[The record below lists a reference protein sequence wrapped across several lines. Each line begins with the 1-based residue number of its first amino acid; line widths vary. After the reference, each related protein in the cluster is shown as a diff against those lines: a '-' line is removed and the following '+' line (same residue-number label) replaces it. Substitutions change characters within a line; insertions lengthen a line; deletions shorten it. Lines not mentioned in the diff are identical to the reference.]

1 MTGLRILTL
10 ISALVMALAASA
22 AERTIIVLDGSGS
35 MWGQINGTT
44 KIEIARETLAEVL
57 GSVPGTMEL
66 GLMVYGHREKGSCSD
81 IELAVAPAAGTG
93 AAIAAFANS
102 INPKGKT
109 PISASVKMAAEQL
122 RYQEDKATVILVTD
136 GLETCE
142 ADPCALAT
150 ELEAGGVD
158 FTAHV
163 VGFGLTE
170 DEGRQV
176 ACLAENT
183 GGKYFK
189 ADDAGELAD
198 ALTTTVVEA
207 PAPEPKPKPEP
218 EPVKFNVIASSR
230 MSADG
235 PVLEGNK
242 SVRWDIFPVAEDG
255 TVSRKNAAGGYDG
268 VFKASVPA
276 GKYVATARIGK
287 IRKNVPFEASETEAL
302 DIEAVF
308 DAGIIRMIPKRTP
321 DDSGGDK
328 SARVQAFFEGGD
340 DGGYGDTTVY
350 AAAGPVTLRAR
361 IGKTTVE
368 EEFELKAGETVEKTL
383 IVASGIVVPAA
394 VYAEGGP
401 AVEGN
406 AISFQVVE
414 AKPDLNGKRK
424 RIEHQYGPG
433 KGMNVGAGDYVLV
446 GRLGKAE
453 GEVPITVK
461 GGERTEATVNINAGV
476 LFVSAPGAHH
486 IAILEGKKDIQGK
499 QKRLDQ
505 AYGEEYQST
514 FHPGEYDVVV
524 TYKIDKADVRQK
536 VTVTAGERTE
546 ATVE

>member
-1 MTGLRILTL
+1 MRFVLPLLLGLFAAT
-10 ISALVMALAASA
+10 SSMAGENMML
-22 AERTIIVLDGSGS
+22 VLDASGS
-35 MWGQINGTT
+35 MWGQIAGKT
-44 KIEIARETLAEVL
+44 KVEIARETVAEVL
-57 GSVPGTMEL
+57 ADWKSENAL
-66 GLMVYGHREKGSCSD
+66 GLVAYGHRRKGDCSD
-81 IELAVAPAAGTG
+81 IETLIEPGPLDRDAFQATVNGLNAKGMTPLSAAV
-93 AAIAAFANS
+93 
-102 INPKGKT
+102 KH
-109 PISASVKMAAEQL
+109 AAEVL
-122 RYQEDKATVILVTD
+122 RSSERKATVILVTD

-268 VFKASVPA
+268 VLKANVPA